1 MGLGVGVGVGVGVGI
16 GIGPLARLFAAYLER
31 RRDAAPLQRRA
42 QRRAR
47 CGDDQML
54 LERELRRRQE
64 AHLQGGTGERCGR
77 YKEILGGLGE
87 I

>member
-1 MGLGVGVGVGVGVGI
+1 MGLGLGVGVEV

-64 AHLQGGTGERCGR
+64 AHLRGDVAR
-77 YKEILGGLGE
+77 YAGGLGE
-87 I
+87 IWGGLGEI